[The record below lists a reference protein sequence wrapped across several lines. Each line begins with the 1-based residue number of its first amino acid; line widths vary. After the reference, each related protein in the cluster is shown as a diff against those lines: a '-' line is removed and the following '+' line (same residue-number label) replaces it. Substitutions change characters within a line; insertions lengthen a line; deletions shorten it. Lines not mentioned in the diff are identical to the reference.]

1 MDRPSTHK
9 GGREKNGEEKA
20 EWDEN
25 SDSGVKGVWVRS
37 NSHNAESSRPA
48 RAP

>member
-9 GGREKNGEEKA
+9 GGREKSGEGKA
-20 EWDEN
+20 EWGEN
-25 SDSGVKGVWVRS
+25 SDSEVKGVWVSS
-37 NSHNAESSRPA
+37 NSHNAESSRPG